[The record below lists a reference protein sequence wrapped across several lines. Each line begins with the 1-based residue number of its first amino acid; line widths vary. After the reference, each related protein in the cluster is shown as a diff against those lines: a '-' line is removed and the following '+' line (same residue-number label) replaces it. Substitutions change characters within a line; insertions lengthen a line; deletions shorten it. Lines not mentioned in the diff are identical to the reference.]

1 MMIGP
6 MNTIKAHLLTG
17 GLTLLVGAILVA
29 VWMHLY
35 PLDIPRLARVD
46 IGRLVAYQQQSL
58 VQRIKPG
65 LDAQEQAKLFEE
77 AKAFGTRL
85 DTALDQVSRECRCA
99 LINTAALLKTSD
111 TRIPELTEQV
121 AQVAGLSLPAPL
133 AK

>member
-17 GLTLLVGAILVA
+17 GITLLVGAILVA

-65 LDAQEQAKLFEE
+65 LL
-77 AKAFGTRL
+77 R
-85 DTALDQVSRECRCA
+85 SRPNSLRKPRRSA
-99 LINTAALLKTSD
+99 
-111 TRIPELTEQV
+111 RGWIPPSIRSV
-121 AQVAGLSLPAPL
+121 GNADVR
-133 AK
+133 

>member
-6 MNTIKAHLLTG
+6 MNTIKSDLLTG

-85 DTALDQVSRECRCA
+85 DTALD
-99 LINTAALLKTSD
+99 
-111 TRIPELTEQV
+111 
-121 AQVAGLSLPAPL
+121 
-133 AK
+133 